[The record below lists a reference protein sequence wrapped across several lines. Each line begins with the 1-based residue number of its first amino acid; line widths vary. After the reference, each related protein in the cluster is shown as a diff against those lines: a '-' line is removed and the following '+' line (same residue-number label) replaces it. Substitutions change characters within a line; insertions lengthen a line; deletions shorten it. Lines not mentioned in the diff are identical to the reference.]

1 MNNPHSPDKIR
12 VVIVDDHSL
21 VRQGVRA
28 FLETQS
34 DILVVGEADSG
45 AAAIEVCEKQKPAVV
60 LMDLVMPGM
69 NGLEATAHIC
79 KLHPPTQVIIL
90 TSFLDDA
97 HIVPA
102 LRSGALSYLLKDTGA
117 QELSD
122 AIRKAARGEA
132 VYHPQVANL
141 MAQAL
146 RAENAIENEPL
157 RLLSERETE
166 VLQLIANGLS
176 NAQIAA
182 QLFISEKT
190 VKSHV
195 SNILAKLD
203 LDDRTQAAVFAWR
216 SGLMPGEN

>member
-1 MNNPHSPDKIR
+1 MNNDHAPDKIR

-45 AAAIEVCEKQKPAVV
+45 EAAIAVCQSQKPAVV

-69 NGLEATAHIC
+69 NGLEATTQIR
-79 KLHPPTQVIIL
+79 KLHPQTQVIIL

-102 LRSGALSYLLKDTGA
+102 LRSGALSYLLKDAGA
-117 QELSD
+117 EELSH
-122 AIRKAARGEA
+122 AIRKAARDEA

-146 RAENAIENEPL
+146 RAENATRDAPL
-157 RLLSERETE
+157 QLLSERETE
-166 VLQLIANGLS
+166 VLRLIADGLS

-216 SGLMPGEN
+216 SGLMTGEN